1 MKKIFIVLILL
12 FGMLSLIPPHS
23 YSQGATSSASTAP
36 LDESEMKNV
45 KKIIDLVASSSAEQ
59 KTTAKAGVIGT
70 VQEVNSTSISLKT
83 VNGTNRIIDIDEI
96 TKFSDPDSKTFG
108 VSDITT
114 GETIGIIGILNKVS
128 NHILARSVDR
138 LDTLPIYFDGVI
150 TSINKTNFQ
159 ITAVDRN
166 GNEKILDVQTT
177 TKIFS
182 YTKTEGMIKA
192 GFSKAIVG
200 ERVFAAGFPDA
211 KIKNQIASTRIVLLK
226 DTPLSTEMKKYQET
240 KTDPEETQI
249 PTPKAKET
257 Q

>member
-1 MKKIFIVLILL
+1 MKKLFIVFVIL
-12 FGMLSLIPPHS
+12 FGILSFLPTTS

-70 VQEVNSTSISLKT
+70 VQEANSTSINIKT
-83 VNGTNRIIDIDEI
+83 INGTSRIIDIDEI
-96 TKFSDPDSKTFG
+96 TKFSDPDTKTFG
-108 VSDITT
+108 ISDITA

-159 ITAVDRN
+159 ITAVNKN
-166 GNEKILDVQTT
+166 GNEKNSRRSNNY
-177 TKIFS
+177 KNIFL
-182 YTKTEGMIKA
+182 YEI
-192 GFSKAIVG
+192 
-200 ERVFAAGFPDA
+200 
-211 KIKNQIASTRIVLLK
+211 
-226 DTPLSTEMKKYQET
+226 
-240 KTDPEETQI
+240 
-249 PTPKAKET
+249 
-257 Q
+257 